1 MAVEMEVKAGQPA
14 TAVITV
20 SGFVET
26 PQARQLRKVF
36 DDAEQQGVG
45 RVIIDISKVPFISS
59 TGLSLLVS
67 YSNLKKNEWGQDA
80 VILVGPAQSVK
91 KAMQILGLTSLFNI
105 LPDMQTA
112 ASRFGLTE

>member
-1 MAVEMEVKAGQPA
+1 MDVEMQVKTGKPM

-26 PQARQLRKVF
+26 PQARQLRRVL
-36 DDAEQQGVG
+36 DEAEHQGVG

-67 YSNLKKNEWGQDA
+67 YSNLKKNEWGENS

-105 LPDMQTA
+105 LPDIETA
-112 ASRFGLTE
+112 ESRFGLTD

>member
-1 MAVEMEVKAGQPA
+1 MQVKQGKPL

-20 SGFVET
+20 SGFIET
-26 PQARQLRKVF
+26 PQARKLRSVLDEADK
-36 DDAEQQGVG
+36 QGVG

-67 YSNLKKNEWGQDA
+67 YSNLKKGEWGQDS
-80 VILVGPAQSVK
+80 VILVGPGQSVK

-105 LPDMQTA
+105 LPDIQTA
-112 ASRFGLTE
+112 ASRLGLKD